1 MVAIVIIAAV
11 IALAFNFMNGMND
24 AANAI
29 ATVVATRALPAKH
42 AVYWAGLWIFA
53 ACLTFFFMEPGV
65 AKTMGRG
72 IVEES
77 CIDQYVILA
86 ALLGSVIWI
95 YTCTMMGLPISAS
108 HALIG
113 GLIGPVWFVYGSS
126 YLIGSGI
133 GQILLFIVVSPLI
146 GLVLGFALHCIFM
159 AIFKFTKTHP
169 HSNDRVFRKLQLA
182 SSALFSFSFGLND
195 GQKTM
200 GVIAIL
206 LSTALAQRP
215 DNGLF
220 QILYNVDEG
229 QFVPYWLMIVSYL
242 LISLGTVIGGWKVI
256 KTLGSGLAKVT
267 PLTGFCSEI
276 SGSATLIIT
285 ALLGIPV
292 STTHTVTGAIVGTGL
307 TRGVKSVKW
316 STAKSIIWAWI
327 ITIPAT
333 IIVSGLIYLLMVLCG
348 APVKVL

>member
-1 MVAIVIIAAV
+1 MVAIVIIAAL

-29 ATVVATRALPAKH
+29 ATVVATKALPAKR
-42 AVYWAGLWIFA
+42 AVYWAGFWIFA
-53 ACLTFFFMEPGV
+53 ACLTFFFIEPSV
-65 AKTMGRG
+65 AKTMGKG
-72 IVEES
+72 IVEEV
-77 CIDQYVILA
+77 CIDQFVILS
-86 ALLGSVIWI
+86 ALLGSIIWI
-95 YTCTMMGLPISAS
+95 YICTMMGLPISAS

-113 GLIGPVWFVYGSS
+113 GLIGPIWFVYGSE

-146 GLVLGFALHCIFM
+146 GMVLGFFMHCFFM
-159 AIFKFTKTHP
+159 AVFKALKTHP
-169 HSNDRVFRKLQLA
+169 LPNDRVFRRLQIL
-182 SSALFSFSFGLND
+182 SSAVFSFSFGLND

-206 LSTALAQRP
+206 LSTALAQQP
-215 DNGLF
+215 DNKVF
-220 QILYNVDEG
+220 QILYNVGDG
-229 QFVPYWLMIVSYL
+229 QFVPYWLMIISYL
-242 LISLGTVIGGWKVI
+242 LISMGTVIGGWKVI

-267 PLTGFCSEI
+267 PVTGFCAEV
-276 SGSATLIIT
+276 SGSATLITT
-285 ALLGIPV
+285 AILGIPV

-316 STAKSIIWAWI
+316 STAKNIVWAWI

-333 IIVSGLIYLLMVLCG
+333 IIVSGLIYLFIVLCG